1 MPATL
6 RFPQFQAAL
15 QRGVIEPVYLLA
27 GEETF
32 FHEEAVR
39 LLGEA
44 VTTPGSA
51 GVNRHVLDGEE
62 VDLVEL
68 LDLASTYPMGPGHR
82 FIVVRRAGRLR
93 ADSADDLK
101 GYLARPN
108 PKTCLVFSDPEF
120 DERRTVYKALA
131 AKVTRVACDPLR
143 DESQV
148 AAWVRGRLRARSY
161 GIADEL
167 AEAIA
172 VGLLGAGLARLDAE
186 LEKLM
191 SAIGA
196 PRPVAPE
203 DLEILAGVPRVGSAF
218 QVALRA
224 LQGDRGAAIRDLRAL
239 LESGEQPPAMLGA
252 IAWYVRTALKAKAAA
267 TRRIPARDLHP
278 LYGLNPSRIDQ
289 IRSEIGPATTGR
301 LRRALILCREA
312 DREIKGFGS
321 KRPVHALERLVHGI
335 ARIPDKAR

>member
-1 MPATL
+1 MAATL
-6 RFPQFQAAL
+6 RFAQFRAAL
-15 QRGVIEPVYLLA
+15 QRGSIEPVYLLA

-32 FHEEAVR
+32 FHEEVVR

-44 VTTPGSA
+44 VTAPGSA

-62 VDLVEL
+62 ADLVDL
-68 LDLASTYPMGPGHR
+68 LDLASTYPMGPGRR
-82 FIVVRRAGRLR
+82 FIVVRRASRLR
-93 ADSADDLK
+93 AESADGLK
-101 GYLARPN
+101 SYLARPN
-108 PKTCLVFSDPEF
+108 PRTCLVFSDPAF
-120 DERRTVYKALA
+120 DERRAVYKALA
-131 AKVTRVACDPLR
+131 SAATRIQCEPLR

-148 AAWVRGRLRARSY
+148 AAWVRERLRARSY

-172 VGLLGAGLARLDAE
+172 LGLLGAGLARLDAE

-224 LQGDRGAAIRDLRAL
+224 LQGHRGAAIRDLRAL
-239 LESGEQPPAMLGA
+239 LDGGEQAPAMLGA
-252 IAWYVRTALKAKAAA
+252 IAWYVRSALKAKAAA
-267 TRRIPARDLHP
+267 TRRIPTRDLFP
-278 LYGLNPSRIDQ
+278 LYGLSPSRIDQ
-289 IRSEIGPATTGR
+289 IRSEIGSASTGR
-301 LRRALILCREA
+301 LRRALSLCREA

-321 KRPVHALERLVHGI
+321 KRPAHALERLVHGI
-335 ARIPDKAR
+335 ARGAERVR

>member
-1 MPATL
+1 ML
-6 RFPQFQAAL
+6 RVPQLQAAL
-15 QRGVIEPVYLLA
+15 RRGSIDPVYLLT

-44 VTTPGSA
+44 ATAPGSA

-62 VDLVEL
+62 ADLAEL
-68 LDLASTYPMGPGHR
+68 LDLASTYPMGPGRR

-93 ADSADDLK
+93 AESADGLK
-101 GYLARPN
+101 SYLARPN
-108 PKTCLVFSDPEF
+108 PRTCMVFSDPAF

-131 AKVTRVACDPLR
+131 AAATRVLCDPLK
-143 DESQV
+143 DESQL
-148 AAWVRGRLRARSY
+148 APWVRERLRARSY

-172 VGLLGAGLARLDAE
+172 VGLQGAGLARLDAE

-191 SAIGA
+191 SAVGA
-196 PRPVAPE
+196 PRPIAPE

-224 LQGDRGAAIRDLRAL
+224 LQGDRGTAIRDLRAL

-267 TRRIPARDLHP
+267 ARRIPARDLYP

-289 IRSEIGPATTGR
+289 IRSEIGPASTGR
-301 LRRALILCREA
+301 LRRALSLCLRA

-321 KRPVHALERLVHGI
+321 KRPAHTLERLVHGI
-335 ARIPDKAR
+335 ARSAGKAR